1 MTAFA
6 AKAYNRVSVDSAG
19 ATNDPHALIMLLFDG
34 ALAAARL
41 GLGHM
46 QAGRIAEKGA
56 AVSKA
61 TRIIDEGLKLSLD
74 HSAGGDLSRRL
85 ADLYDYMVMRLLQA
99 NLRNDTQAL
108 AEVIKLLDDLRGAW
122 VQIKGRAPVA
132 AEGAAAAPASS
143 AAPATVSA
151 TAPAAVP
158 ATAPQQPQVGVPARA
173 PQPGMPRPYDQA
185 GTPGRLAATA

>member
-19 ATNDPHALIMLLFDG
+19 AANDPHALIMLLFDG

-46 QAGRIAEKGA
+46 QAGRIAEKAA
-56 AVSKA
+56 AVSKV

-74 HSAGGDLSRRL
+74 HSVGGDLSRRL

-99 NLRNDTQAL
+99 NLRNDAKAL

-122 VQIKGRAPVA
+122 SEIKGRAP
-132 AEGAAAAPASS
+132 AAAATAASAPASGMVPP
-143 AAPATVSA
+143 APA
-151 TAPAAVP
+151 
-158 ATAPQQPQVGVPARA
+158 PARA
-173 PQPGMPRPYDQA
+173 PQPGMPRPYESA
-185 GTPGRLAATA
+185 ASTGRLAATA

>member
-19 ATNDPHALIMLLFDG
+19 AVSDPHALIMLLFDG

-41 GLGHM
+41 GLGHL
-46 QAGRIAEKGA
+46 QAGRIADKAA

-74 HSAGGDLSRRL
+74 QSAGGELSKRL

-99 NLRNDTQAL
+99 NLRNDAKAL

-122 VQIKGRAPVA
+122 VQIKGRAPFA
-132 AEGAAAAPASS
+132 AEGTAVLPASS
-143 AAPATVSA
+143 
-151 TAPAAVP
+151 TAP
-158 ATAPQQPQVGVPARA
+158 ATAPQQPQVAVPARA
-173 PQPGMPRPYDQA
+173 PHPGMPRPYEQA
-185 GTPGRLAATA
+185 GTPSRLAATA

>member
-19 ATNDPHALIMLLFDG
+19 AASDPHALIMLLFDG

-46 QAGRIAEKGA
+46 QAGRIAEKAA
-56 AVSKA
+56 AVSKV

-74 HSAGGDLSRRL
+74 HSAGGELSQRL

-99 NLRNDTQAL
+99 NLRNDAQAL

-122 VQIKGRAPVA
+122 AEIKGRA
-132 AEGAAAAPASS
+132 
-143 AAPATVSA
+143 T
-151 TAPAAVP
+151 AAVASKAPP
-158 ATAPQQPQVGVPARA
+158 ATAPQLPQAAMPARA
-173 PQPGMPRPYDQA
+173 PQPGLPRMYEQPE
-185 GTPGRLAATA
+185 GSRRLAATA

>member
-19 ATNDPHALIMLLFDG
+19 AASDPHALIMLLFDG

-46 QAGRIAEKGA
+46 QAGRIAEKAA
-56 AVSKA
+56 AVSKV

-74 HSAGGDLSRRL
+74 HSAGGDLSKRL

-99 NLRNDTQAL
+99 NLRNDAQAL

-122 VQIKGRAPVA
+122 AEIKGRAP
-132 AEGAAAAPASS
+132 AAAAAK
-143 AAPATVSA
+143 AP
-151 TAPAAVP
+151 P
-158 ATAPQQPQVGVPARA
+158 ATAPQLPQAAVPARA
-173 PQPGMPRPYDQA
+173 PQPGLPRMYEQPE
-185 GTPGRLAATA
+185 GSRRLAATA